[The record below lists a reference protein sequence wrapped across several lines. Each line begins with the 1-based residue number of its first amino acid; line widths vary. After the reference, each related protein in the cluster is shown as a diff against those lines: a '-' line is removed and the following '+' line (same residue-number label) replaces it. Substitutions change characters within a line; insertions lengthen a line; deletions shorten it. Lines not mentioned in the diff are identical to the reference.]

1 MSKCPKAGI
10 KIHESNNDYKCNP
23 FLSVTSISNVT
34 LSVSN
39 ATPSVTG
46 QNPSVTCQSKNQP
59 KSGIDL
65 NVENY
70 SLNDLYNLFK
80 ITNQTLT
87 DEIMKDAKKIVLMT
101 HPDKS
106 RLEPK
111 YFLFYSAAYKR
122 LYSIYEFQ
130 NKSSRKNV
138 MLEDHN
144 PDEKNRL
151 LDNMFHKNEKLKDT
165 KHFNSWFNA
174 QFEKRKV
181 GHVNETGYGDW
192 LKSDEGIYDVGQ
204 VSKANM
210 AQEFEKQK
218 KQIQSLT
225 VYGGVNDS
233 TFGLCG
239 GTLLGKHDNYT
250 GDGYTDL
257 RQAYV
262 ESVIPVTQDDYNN
275 RTKYRNIE
283 ELKSSRTVDKPLDKE
298 TAMKQLYNQKQKEDE
313 ESVATA
319 FYYAQQT
326 EKALQNNTS
335 FWAELRQLTN
345 S

>member
-1 MSKCPKAGI
+1 MSRCSKIGI

-23 FLSVTSISNVT
+23 FQSVTTQSVT
-34 LSVSN
+34 TQSVTTQSVSN
-39 ATPSVTG
+39 ATPNT
-46 QNPSVTCQSKNQP
+46 QTYTNQQQ

-65 NVENY
+65 NIENY
-70 SLNDLYNLFK
+70 SLNELYNLFK

-87 DEIMKDAKKIVLMT
+87 DDIMKDAKKIVLMT

-111 YFLFYSAAYKR
+111 YFIFYSAAYKR

-144 PDEKNRL
+144 PDENNRL
-151 LDNMFHKNEKLKDT
+151 LDNMFQKNTKLKDT
-165 KHFNSWFNA
+165 KNFNSWFND

-181 GHVNETGYGDW
+181 GDANENGYGDW

-225 VYGGVNDS
+225 VYGGVNDMYAS
-233 TFGLCG
+233 TFG
-239 GTLLGKHDNYT
+239 GTLLGQQDNYT
-250 GDGYTDL
+250 ADGYTDL

-283 ELKSSRTVDKPLDKE
+283 ELKSSRTTDKPLDKE
-298 TAMKQLYNQKQKEDE
+298 TAMKQLHDQQLKQETV
-313 ESVATA
+313 SVATA
-319 FYYAQQT
+319 YYYAQQT
-326 EKALQNNTS
+326 EQALKNNKS

>member
-1 MSKCPKAGI
+1 MKCSKAGI
-10 KIHESNNDYKCNP
+10 KIHESNNDYKCNL
-23 FLSVTSISNVT
+23 FLSVTTQSVT
-34 LSVSN
+34 NQSN
-39 ATPSVTG
+39 AT
-46 QNPSVTCQSKNQP
+46 QSTQQT
-59 KSGIDL
+59 KSSIDL
-65 NVENY
+65 NVDNY

-80 ITNQTLT
+80 IKSQTLT
-87 DEIMKDAKKIVLMT
+87 DDIMKDAKKIVLMT

-106 RLEPK
+106 KLEPK
-111 YFLFYSAAYKR
+111 YFLFYSAAYRR

-144 PDEKNRL
+144 PDENNRL
-151 LDNMFHKNEKLKDT
+151 LDSMFERNTKLKDT
-165 KHFNSWFNA
+165 KNFNSWFNE
-174 QFEKRKV
+174 QFDKRNLSKDS
-181 GHVNETGYGDW
+181 GYGDW

-204 VSKANM
+204 VSKADM

-218 KQIQSLT
+218 KQIQTLT
-225 VYGGVNDS
+225 VYGGVNDMYAS
-233 TFGLCG
+233 TFG
-239 GTLLGKHDNYT
+239 GTLLGQQDNYT
-250 GDGYTDL
+250 ADGYTDL

-283 ELKSSRTVDKPLDKE
+283 DLKNSRTNDKPLDKE
-298 TAMKQLYNQKQKEDE
+298 TAMKQLHDQQMKQEN

-326 EKALQNNTS
+326 EQALKNNKS
-335 FWAELRQLTN
+335 FWAELKQLTN
-345 S
+345 L

>member
-1 MSKCPKAGI
+1 MKCSKAGI
-10 KIHESNNDYKCNP
+10 KIHESNNDYKCNL
-23 FLSVTSISNVT
+23 FLSVTTQSVT
-34 LSVSN
+34 NQSN
-39 ATPSVTG
+39 AT
-46 QNPSVTCQSKNQP
+46 QSTQQP
-59 KSGIDL
+59 KSSIDL
-65 NVENY
+65 NVDNY

-80 ITNQTLT
+80 IKSQTLT
-87 DEIMKDAKKIVLMT
+87 DDIMKDAKKIVLMT

-106 RLEPK
+106 KLEPK
-111 YFLFYSAAYKR
+111 YFLFYSAAYRR

-144 PDEKNRL
+144 PDENNRL
-151 LDNMFHKNEKLKDT
+151 LDSMFERNTKLKDT
-165 KHFNSWFNA
+165 KNFNSWFNE
-174 QFEKRKV
+174 QFDKRNLSKDS
-181 GHVNETGYGDW
+181 GYGDW

-204 VSKANM
+204 VSKADM

-218 KQIQSLT
+218 KQIQTLT
-225 VYGGVNDS
+225 VYGGVNDMYAS
-233 TFGLCG
+233 TFG
-239 GTLLGKHDNYT
+239 GTLLGQQDNYT
-250 GDGYTDL
+250 ADGYTDL

-283 ELKSSRTVDKPLDKE
+283 DLKNSRTHDKPLDKE
-298 TAMKQLYNQKQKEDE
+298 TAMKQLHDQQMKQEN

-326 EKALQNNTS
+326 EQALKNNKS
-335 FWAELRQLTN
+335 FWAELKQLTN
-345 S
+345 L

>member
-1 MSKCPKAGI
+1 MSRCSKIGI

-23 FLSVTSISNVT
+23 FQSVTTQSVT
-34 LSVSN
+34 TQSVSN
-39 ATPSVTG
+39 ATPNT
-46 QNPSVTCQSKNQP
+46 QTYTNQQQ

-65 NVENY
+65 NIENY
-70 SLNDLYNLFK
+70 SLNELYNLFK

-87 DEIMKDAKKIVLMT
+87 DDIMKDAKKIVLMT

-111 YFLFYSAAYKR
+111 YFIFYSAAYKR

-144 PDEKNRL
+144 PDENNRL
-151 LDNMFHKNEKLKDT
+151 LDNMFQKNTKLKDT
-165 KHFNSWFNA
+165 KNFNSWFND

-181 GHVNETGYGDW
+181 GDANENGYGDW

-225 VYGGVNDS
+225 VYGGVNDMYAS
-233 TFGLCG
+233 TFG
-239 GTLLGKHDNYT
+239 GTLLGQQDNYT
-250 GDGYTDL
+250 ADGYTDL

-283 ELKSSRTVDKPLDKE
+283 ELKSSRTTDKPLDKE
-298 TAMKQLYNQKQKEDE
+298 TAMKQLHDQQLKQESV
-313 ESVATA
+313 SVATA
-319 FYYAQQT
+319 YYYARQT
-326 EKALQNNTS
+326 EQALKNNKS

>member
-1 MSKCPKAGI
+1 MSKCPKAGV
-10 KIHESNNDYKCNP
+10 KIHESNNEYKLNP
-23 FLSVTSISNVT
+23 FLESCNNNKPNS
-34 LSVSN
+34 
-39 ATPSVTG
+39 
-46 QNPSVTCQSKNQP
+46 QQP

-65 NVENY
+65 NIENY

-80 ITNQTLT
+80 INSQTLT
-87 DEIMKDAKKIVLMT
+87 DDIMKDAKKIVLMT

-144 PDEKNRL
+144 PDENNRL
-151 LDNMFHKNEKLKDT
+151 LDNMFQKNTKLKDT
-165 KHFNSWFNA
+165 KNFNSWFNA
-174 QFEKRKV
+174 QFDKRKV
-181 GHVNETGYGDW
+181 GDSNESGYGDW

-204 VSKANM
+204 VSKADM
-210 AQEFEKQK
+210 AQQFEKQK
-218 KQIQSLT
+218 KQIQALT
-225 VYGGVNDS
+225 VYGGVNDMYAS
-233 TFGLCG
+233 TFG
-239 GTLLGKHDNYT
+239 GTLLGQQDNYT
-250 GDGYTDL
+250 ADGYTDL

-262 ESVIPVTQDDYNN
+262 ESVIPVTLDDYNN

-283 ELKSSRTVDKPLDKE
+283 ELKSSRTTDKPLDKE
-298 TAMKQLYNQKQKEDE
+298 TAMKQLHDQQLKQDN

-326 EKALQNNTS
+326 EQALKSNKS

>member
-1 MSKCPKAGI
+1 MKCSKTGI

-23 FLSVTSISNVT
+23 FVIQSTVT
-34 LSVSN
+34 
-39 ATPSVTG
+39 
-46 QNPSVTCQSKNQP
+46 QNQSTASQQP

-65 NVENY
+65 NIENY

-80 ITNQTLT
+80 INSQTLT
-87 DEIMKDAKKIVLMT
+87 DDIMKHAKKIVLMT

-122 LYSIYEFQ
+122 LFSIYEFQ
-130 NKSSRKNV
+130 NKSTRKNV
-138 MLEDHN
+138 MLEDHS
-144 PDEKNRL
+144 PDENNRL
-151 LDNMFHKNEKLKDT
+151 LDNMFQKNTKLKDT
-165 KHFNSWFNA
+165 KNFNSWFNA
-174 QFEKRKV
+174 QFDKRKV
-181 GHVNETGYGDW
+181 GDSNESGYGDW

-218 KQIQSLT
+218 KQIQALT
-225 VYGGVNDS
+225 VYGGVNDMYAS
-233 TFGLCG
+233 TFG
-239 GTLLGKHDNYT
+239 GTLLGQQENYT
-250 GDGYTDL
+250 ADGYTDL

-262 ESVIPVTQDDYNN
+262 ESVIPVTLDDYNN

-283 ELKSSRTVDKPLDKE
+283 ELKSSRTNDKPLDKE
-298 TAMKQLYNQKQKEDE
+298 LAMKQLHDQQMKQEN

-326 EKALQNNTS
+326 EQASKNNKS

>member
-1 MSKCPKAGI
+1 MKCSKAGI
-10 KIHESNNDYKCNP
+10 KIHESNNDYKCNL
-23 FLSVTSISNVT
+23 FLSVTTQSVT
-34 LSVSN
+34 NQSN
-39 ATPSVTG
+39 AT
-46 QNPSVTCQSKNQP
+46 QSTQQP
-59 KSGIDL
+59 KSSIDL
-65 NVENY
+65 NVDNY

-80 ITNQTLT
+80 IKSQTLT
-87 DEIMKDAKKIVLMT
+87 DDIMKDAKKIVLMT

-106 RLEPK
+106 KLEPK
-111 YFLFYSAAYKR
+111 YYLFYSAAYRR

-144 PDEKNRL
+144 PDENNRL
-151 LDNMFHKNEKLKDT
+151 LDSMFERNTKLKDT
-165 KHFNSWFNA
+165 KNFNSWFNE
-174 QFEKRKV
+174 QFDKRNLSKDS
-181 GHVNETGYGDW
+181 GYGDW

-204 VSKANM
+204 VSKADM

-218 KQIQSLT
+218 KQIQTLT
-225 VYGGVNDS
+225 VYGGVNDMYAS
-233 TFGLCG
+233 TFG
-239 GTLLGKHDNYT
+239 GTLLGQQDNYT
-250 GDGYTDL
+250 ADGYTDL

-283 ELKSSRTVDKPLDKE
+283 DLKNSRTNDKPLDKE
-298 TAMKQLYNQKQKEDE
+298 TAMKQLHDQQMKQEN

-326 EKALQNNTS
+326 EQALKNNKS
-335 FWAELRQLTN
+335 FWAELKQLTN
-345 S
+345 L

>member
-23 FLSVTSISNVT
+23 FQSNAT
-34 LSVSN
+34 QSNATQSNATQSN
-39 ATPSVTG
+39 ATPNT
-46 QNPSVTCQSKNQP
+46 QIYTNQQP

-65 NVENY
+65 NIENY

-87 DEIMKDAKKIVLMT
+87 DDIMKDAKKIVLMT

-144 PDEKNRL
+144 PDENNRL
-151 LDNMFHKNEKLKDT
+151 LDNMFQKNTKLKDT
-165 KHFNSWFNA
+165 KNFNSWFND

-181 GHVNETGYGDW
+181 GDANENGYGDW

-225 VYGGVNDS
+225 VYGGVNDMYAS
-233 TFGLCG
+233 TFG
-239 GTLLGKHDNYT
+239 GTLLGQQDNYT
-250 GDGYTDL
+250 ADGYTDL

-283 ELKSSRTVDKPLDKE
+283 ELKSSRTTDKPLDKE
-298 TAMKQLYNQKQKEDE
+298 TAMKQLHDQQLKQENVC
-313 ESVATA
+313 VATA
-319 FYYAQQT
+319 YYYAQQT
-326 EKALQNNTS
+326 EQALKNNKS

>member
-1 MSKCPKAGI
+1 MKCSKTGI
-10 KIHESNNDYKCNP
+10 KIHESNNEYKCNP
-23 FLSVTSISNVT
+23 FLIQHVPTQI
-34 LSVSN
+34 
-39 ATPSVTG
+39 
-46 QNPSVTCQSKNQP
+46 QSTASQPP

-65 NVENY
+65 NIDNY

-80 ITNQTLT
+80 INTQSLT

-122 LYSIYEFQ
+122 LYSIYVFQ

-138 MLEDHN
+138 MLEDNN
-144 PDEKNRL
+144 PDENNRL
-151 LDNMFHKNEKLKDT
+151 LDNMFQKNTTLKDT
-165 KHFNSWFNA
+165 KNFNLWFNE
-174 QFEKRKV
+174 QFDKRKV
-181 GHVNETGYGDW
+181 GDANETGYGDW

-204 VSKANM
+204 VSKADM
-210 AQEFEKQK
+210 AQQFEKQK

-225 VYGGVNDS
+225 VYGGVNDMYAS
-233 TFGLCG
+233 TFG
-239 GTLLGKHDNYT
+239 GTLLGQQENYT
-250 GDGYTDL
+250 ADGYTDL

-283 ELKSSRTVDKPLDKE
+283 ELKSSRTTEKPLDKA
-298 TAMKQLYNQKQKEDE
+298 TAMKQLHDQQMKQEN
-313 ESVATA
+313 ESMATA

-326 EKALQNNTS
+326 EQALKNNKS
-335 FWAELRQLTN
+335 FWGELRQLTN

>member
-1 MSKCPKAGI
+1 MKCSKTGI
-10 KIHESNNDYKCNP
+10 KIHESNNDYRCNP
-23 FLSVTSISNVT
+23 FQ
-34 LSVSN
+34 SN
-39 ATPSVTG
+39 ATQSVTT
-46 QNPSVTCQSKNQP
+46 QNQSVTTQSVTTQRNTSQIQSIQQP

-65 NVENY
+65 NIENY

-80 ITNQTLT
+80 INTQTLS
-87 DEIMKDAKKIVLMT
+87 DDIMKDAKKIVLMT

-144 PDEKNRL
+144 PDENNRL
-151 LDNMFHKNEKLKDT
+151 LDNMFQKNTKLKDT
-165 KHFNSWFNA
+165 KQFNSWFNE

-181 GHVNETGYGDW
+181 GDANENGYGDW
-192 LKSDEGIYDVGQ
+192 LKSDEGIYDVGH
-204 VSKANM
+204 VTKANM

-225 VYGGVNDS
+225 VYGGVNDMYAS
-233 TFGLCG
+233 TFG
-239 GTLLGKHDNYT
+239 GTLLGQQDNYT
-250 GDGYTDL
+250 SDNFTDL

-283 ELKSSRTVDKPLDKE
+283 ELKTSRTTEKPLDKE
-298 TAMKQLYNQKQKEDE
+298 TAMKQLHSQQIKQEN
-313 ESVATA
+313 ESMATA

-326 EKALQNNTS
+326 EQALKNNKS

>member
-1 MSKCPKAGI
+1 MSRCSKIGI

-23 FLSVTSISNVT
+23 FQSVTTQSVT
-34 LSVSN
+34 TQSVSN
-39 ATPSVTG
+39 ATPNT
-46 QNPSVTCQSKNQP
+46 QTYTNQQQ

-65 NVENY
+65 NIENY
-70 SLNDLYNLFK
+70 SLNELYNLFK

-87 DEIMKDAKKIVLMT
+87 DDIMKDAKKIVLMT

-111 YFLFYSAAYKR
+111 YFIFYSAAYKR

-144 PDEKNRL
+144 PDENNRL
-151 LDNMFHKNEKLKDT
+151 LDNMFQKNTKLKDT
-165 KHFNSWFNA
+165 KNFNSWFND

-181 GHVNETGYGDW
+181 GDANENGYGDW

-225 VYGGVNDS
+225 VYGGVNDMYAS
-233 TFGLCG
+233 TFG
-239 GTLLGKHDNYT
+239 GTLLGQQDNYT
-250 GDGYTDL
+250 ADGYTDL

-283 ELKSSRTVDKPLDKE
+283 ELKSSRTTDKPLDKE
-298 TAMKQLYNQKQKEDE
+298 TAMKQLHDQQLKQETV
-313 ESVATA
+313 SVATA
-319 FYYAQQT
+319 YYYAQQT
-326 EKALQNNTS
+326 EQALKNNKS

>member
-1 MSKCPKAGI
+1 MKCSKAGI
-10 KIHESNNDYKCNP
+10 KIHESNNDYKCNL
-23 FLSVTSISNVT
+23 FLSVTTQSVT
-34 LSVSN
+34 NQSN
-39 ATPSVTG
+39 AT
-46 QNPSVTCQSKNQP
+46 QSTQQP
-59 KSGIDL
+59 KSSIDL
-65 NVENY
+65 NVDNY

-80 ITNQTLT
+80 IKSQTLT
-87 DEIMKDAKKIVLMT
+87 DDIMKDAKKIVLMT

-106 RLEPK
+106 KLEPK
-111 YFLFYSAAYKR
+111 YFLFYSAAYRR

-144 PDEKNRL
+144 PDENNRL
-151 LDNMFHKNEKLKDT
+151 LDSMFERNTKLKDT
-165 KHFNSWFNA
+165 KNFNSWFNE
-174 QFEKRKV
+174 QFDKRNLSKDS
-181 GHVNETGYGDW
+181 GYGDW

-204 VSKANM
+204 VSKADM

-218 KQIQSLT
+218 KQIQTLT
-225 VYGGVNDS
+225 VYGGVNDMYAS
-233 TFGLCG
+233 TFG
-239 GTLLGKHDNYT
+239 GTLLGQQDNYT
-250 GDGYTDL
+250 ADGYTDL

-283 ELKSSRTVDKPLDKE
+283 DLKNSRTNDKPLDKE
-298 TAMKQLYNQKQKEDE
+298 TAMKQLHDQQMKQEN

-326 EKALQNNTS
+326 EQALKNNKS
-335 FWAELRQLTN
+335 FWAELKQLTN
-345 S
+345 L

>member
-23 FLSVTSISNVT
+23 FLSVTS
-34 LSVSN
+34 
-39 ATPSVTG
+39 PSVTN
-46 QNPSVTCQSKNQP
+46 QNPKQP

-70 SLNDLYNLFK
+70 SLSDLYNLFK

-151 LDNMFHKNEKLKDT
+151 LDNMFQKNT
-165 KHFNSWFNA
+165 K
-174 QFEKRKV
+174 
-181 GHVNETGYGDW
+181 
-192 LKSDEGIYDVGQ
+192 
-204 VSKANM
+204 
-210 AQEFEKQK
+210 
-218 KQIQSLT
+218 
-225 VYGGVNDS
+225 
-233 TFGLCG
+233 
-239 GTLLGKHDNYT
+239 
-250 GDGYTDL
+250 
-257 RQAYV
+257 
-262 ESVIPVTQDDYNN
+262 
-275 RTKYRNIE
+275 
-283 ELKSSRTVDKPLDKE
+283 
-298 TAMKQLYNQKQKEDE
+298 
-313 ESVATA
+313 
-319 FYYAQQT
+319 
-326 EKALQNNTS
+326 TS
-335 FWAELRQLTN
+335 FWMLFEK
-345 S
+345 

>member
-1 MSKCPKAGI
+1 MSRCSKIGI

-23 FLSVTSISNVT
+23 FQSNATKSVTTQSVT
-34 LSVSN
+34 TQSVSN
-39 ATPSVTG
+39 ATPNT
-46 QNPSVTCQSKNQP
+46 QTYTNQQQ

-65 NVENY
+65 NIENY
-70 SLNDLYNLFK
+70 SLNELYNLFK

-87 DEIMKDAKKIVLMT
+87 DDIMKDAKKIVLMT

-144 PDEKNRL
+144 PDENNRL
-151 LDNMFHKNEKLKDT
+151 LDNMFQKNTKLKDT
-165 KHFNSWFNA
+165 KNFNSWFND

-181 GHVNETGYGDW
+181 GDANENGYGDW

-225 VYGGVNDS
+225 VYGGVNDMYAS
-233 TFGLCG
+233 TFG
-239 GTLLGKHDNYT
+239 GTLLGQQDNYT
-250 GDGYTDL
+250 ADGYTDL

-283 ELKSSRTVDKPLDKE
+283 DLKSSRTTDKPLDKE
-298 TAMKQLYNQKQKEDE
+298 TAMKQLHDQQLKQETV
-313 ESVATA
+313 SVATA
-319 FYYAQQT
+319 YYYARQT
-326 EKALQNNTS
+326 EQALKNNKS
-335 FWAELRQLTN
+335 FWAELRQLTK

>member
-10 KIHESNNDYKCNP
+10 KIHESNNNYKCNP
-23 FLSVTSISNVT
+23 FQSVTSQRNAT
-34 LSVSN
+34 QSN
-39 ATPSVTG
+39 AT
-46 QNPSVTCQSKNQP
+46 QKQP

-65 NVENY
+65 NIENY

-80 ITNQTLT
+80 ITSPTLN
-87 DEIMKDAKKIVLMT
+87 DDIMKDAKKIVLMT

-144 PDEKNRL
+144 PDENNRL
-151 LDNMFHKNEKLKDT
+151 LDNMFQKNTKLKDA
-165 KHFNSWFNA
+165 KNFNSWFNA

-181 GHVNETGYGDW
+181 GDAGETGYGDW
-192 LKSDEGIYDVGQ
+192 LKSDEGIYDVGH
-204 VSKANM
+204 VSKADM
-210 AQEFEKQK
+210 AQQFEKQK

-225 VYGGVNDS
+225 VYGGVNES

-239 GTLLGKHDNYT
+239 GTLLGKQDNYT

-283 ELKSSRTVDKPLDKE
+283 ELKSSRIVDKPLDKE
-298 TAMKQLYNQKQKEDE
+298 TAMKQLYNQQMKQEN

-326 EKALQNNTS
+326 EQALKNTKL

-345 S
+345 SY